1 MQQGHQASNKNLSK
15 EEYEK
20 ILLHGAATIMQQK
33 NDKVSSIGDGIDIEK
48 IIKEGEE
55 RHHGLKQA
63 AQSQAEMFKQQNAFD
78 FSLEAIDTF
87 KFQDKDFREEKKKV
101 QELIMQQ
108 AAQQQNQLGGKGRH
122 KR

>member
-1 MQQGHQASNKNLSK
+1 VQQGHQASNKNLSK